1 MGQLIYLIGASG
13 SGKDSVMNIVKNRL
27 QGECQIA
34 FAHRY
39 ITRPSELGGENYISL
54 SSSEFEIRRKN
65 GLFAMNW
72 DSHGYSYGIGTEI
85 NLWMEKGFLVIV
97 NGSREY
103 LPVASKL
110 YENMLV
116 CLIQV
121 SREKLY
127 DRLVKRG
134 RETAEEIAERLE
146 RADSFP
152 VEHPNL
158 KIISNDSSLDFSAN
172 QMLSFINEHYGQ
184 TLIS

>member
-1 MGQLIYLIGASG
+1 
-13 SGKDSVMNIVKNRL
+13 
-27 QGECQIA
+27 
-34 FAHRY
+34 
-39 ITRPSELGGENYISL
+39 
-54 SSSEFEIRRKN
+54 
-65 GLFAMNW
+65 
-72 DSHGYSYGIGTEI
+72 
-85 NLWMEKGFLVIV
+85 
-97 NGSREY
+97 
-103 LPVASKL
+103 
-110 YENMLV
+110 MLV